1 MTLVNRSKIDM
12 FHKSL
17 LLFIGLFLQSVTL
30 AQSAKRWDGYWK
42 GELSVSGM
50 QLTLIFHVIPQS
62 QNSEDKVYRSTLD
75 VPMQRLKNF
84 KIDETEI
91 NGEEITWRLSLPA
104 TFQGKRNAEG
114 LLVGN
119 WNQGGKSF
127 PLTLRYNE
135 TLNSVKPQTPKPPYP
150 YTSKSVDF
158 SHPSGKL
165 KFGGTLTYPDTN
177 SVKIDAIAQS
187 IYHLARKTPNPA
199 DLTFKLPAVLLLSGS
214 GPQDRDET
222 LGDHKPFAVWADF
235 LTKLGFVVL
244 RVDDRGV
251 GSSSGDAKFLESTTT
266 ASYVS
271 DAQAAIRFLYTQPM
285 VDTMRIF
292 VLGHSEG
299 ANVAVKLANAQTDIS
314 GVISLAGMT
323 SSGIE
328 TSVFQNQINWK
339 ALKLDS
345 GLISGLSDLHREM
358 IQLAFMVKSNQTQG
372 GLPNSDNSPTSEQSR
387 DNKKIVQ
394 KSEPSTSEYE
404 SLLKN
409 YIAENKGDKNLQLA
423 YKYQINQSKGTA
435 KSVGAKSAM
444 SFLAQTYIDLALN
457 PWTSYFL
464 QSDPEIEFTKL
475 KNCDILM
482 IQGTKDQQINA
493 SGTAKLVDKMNQTGV
508 GITYREFPGLNHLLQ
523 HCNTCDVSEYFNL
536 DETIAIE
543 VMSIVGN
550 WLNERN
556 QLR

>member
-1 MTLVNRSKIDM
+1 MNFLPISKTHPVIKSILIFFCLM
-12 FHKSL
+12 FPS
-17 LLFIGLFLQSVTL
+17 ISN
-30 AQSAKRWDGYWK
+30 AQTNKPWDGYWK
-42 GELSVSGM
+42 GDLSVSGM
-50 QLTLIFHVIPQS
+50 QLTLIFHVNPPS
-62 QNSEDKVYRSTLD
+62 QVGDVKVYRSTLD

-91 NGEEITWRLSLPA
+91 QGDEITWRLSLPA
-104 TFQGKRNAEG
+104 SFQGKRNAEG
-114 LLVGN
+114 LLVGQ
-119 WNQGGKSF
+119 WNQGGKSL
-127 PLTLRYNE
+127 PLTLRYSE
-135 TLNSVKPQTPKPPYP
+135 TLNSVKPQTPKPPYT
-150 YTSKSVDF
+150 YTSKTIDF

-177 SVKIDAIAQS
+177 SIKIDAIAQS

-199 DLTFKLPAVLLLSGS
+199 DPTFKLPAILLLSGS

-251 GSSSGDAKFLESTTT
+251 GSSTGDPKFLESTTT

-328 TSVFQNQINWK
+328 TSVFQNQINWR

-358 IQLAFMVKSNQTQG
+358 IHLAFMVQQ
-372 GLPNSDNSPTSEQSR
+372 SEA
-387 DNKKIVQ
+387 
-394 KSEPSTSEYE
+394 STTEYE
-404 SLLKN
+404 SLLKA
-409 YIAENKGDKNLQLA
+409 YIAKNKSDKNLQLA
-423 YKYQINQSKGTA
+423 YKYQINQSKGSA
-435 KSVGAKSAM
+435 KAVGAKSSL
-444 SFLAQTYIDLALN
+444 SFLAQTYIGLASN

-464 QSDPEIEFTKL
+464 QSDPEIEFTEL

-482 IQGTKDQQINA
+482 IQGSKDQQIDA
-493 SGTAKLVDKMNQTGV
+493 SGTAKLVNKMNQTGV

-523 HCNTCDVSEYFNL
+523 HCTTCDVSEYFNL

-543 VMSIVGN
+543 VMSVVGN
-550 WLNERN
+550 WLTERN

>member
-1 MTLVNRSKIDM
+1 MTLVTRSKIEM

-17 LLFIGLFLQSVTL
+17 LLFIGLFVQSVTF
-30 AQSAKRWDGYWK
+30 AQTAKQWDGYWK
-42 GELSVSGM
+42 GDLSVAGM
-50 QLTLIFHVIPQS
+50 QLTLIFHVNPPAIEG
-62 QNSEDKVYRSTLD
+62 NATVYRSTLD

-91 NGEEITWRLSLPA
+91 KGEEITWGLSLPA
-104 TFQGKRNAEG
+104 SFQGKRNADG
-114 LLVGN
+114 LVIGN

-127 PLTLRYNE
+127 PLTLRYSE
-135 TLNSVKPQTPKPPYP
+135 TLNSVKPQTPKPPFS
-150 YTSKSVDF
+150 YTSKWVDF

-177 SVKIDAIAQS
+177 SIKNEATAQS

-199 DLTFKLPAVLLLSGS
+199 DPTFKLPAVLLLSGS

-222 LGDHKPFAVWADF
+222 LGDHKPFAIWADF

-251 GSSSGDAKFLESTTT
+251 GSSTGDIKFLESTTT
-266 ASYVS
+266 ESYVS

-299 ANVAVKLANAQTDIS
+299 ANVAVKLANAQADIS

-323 SSGIE
+323 SSGLE
-328 TSVFQNQINWK
+328 TSIFQNQINWK

-345 GLISGLSDLHREM
+345 GLIYGLSNLHREM
-358 IQLAFMVKSNQTQG
+358 IGLAFQT
-372 GLPNSDNSPTSEQSR
+372 TSMDSIDDPENAKESSI
-387 DNKKIVQ
+387 N
-394 KSEPSTSEYE
+394 TSEYE
-404 SLLKN
+404 SLLKA
-409 YIAENKGDKNLQLA
+409 YITKNKSDKNLQSA
-423 YKYQINQSKGTA
+423 YKYQINQSKGRA
-435 KSVGAKSAM
+435 KAVGAKSVL
-444 SFLAQTYIDLALN
+444 SFLAQTYIGLATN

-464 QSDPEIEFTKL
+464 QSNPEMEFTEL

-482 IQGTKDQQINA
+482 IQGSKDQQIDA
-493 SGTAKLVDKMNQTGV
+493 IGTTKLVEKMNQTGV

-536 DETIAIE
+536 DETIAME
-543 VMSIVGN
+543 VMSFVGN
-550 WLNERN
+550 WLTQRN

>member
-1 MTLVNRSKIDM
+1 MTVVTRSKNTQFNPFIT
-12 FHKSL
+12 
-17 LLFIGLFLQSVTL
+17 LLFGLFMPIFTF
-30 AQSAKRWDGYWK
+30 AQTGKPWEGYWK
-42 GELSVSGM
+42 GDLSVAGM
-50 QLTLIFHVIPQS
+50 QLTLIFHINPPIVEG
-62 QNSEDKVYRSTLD
+62 NTTVYRSTLD

-84 KIDETEI
+84 SIDETEI
-91 NGEEITWRLSLPA
+91 KGEEITWRLSLPA
-104 TFQGKRNAEG
+104 TFEGKRNADG

-119 WNQGGKSF
+119 WNQGGKSL
-127 PLTLRYNE
+127 PLTLRYSQ

-177 SVKIDAIAQS
+177 SIKIDAIAQS

-199 DLTFKLPAVLLLSGS
+199 DPTFKLPAVLLLSGS

-251 GSSSGDAKFLESTTT
+251 GSSMGDPKFLESTTT

-292 VLGHSEG
+292 VMGHSEG

-323 SSGIE
+323 SSGLE

-339 ALKLDS
+339 AMNLDS
-345 GLISGLSDLHREM
+345 GLIAGLSDLHREM
-358 IQLAFMVKSNQTQG
+358 IKLGFSVKSTQETENR
-372 GLPNSDNSPTSEQSR
+372 PDSDNS
-387 DNKKIVQ
+387 K
-394 KSEPSTSEYE
+394 YE
-404 SLLKN
+404 SLLKT
-409 YIAENKGDKNLQLA
+409 YLQKNKSDKNLQRA
-423 YKYQINQSKGTA
+423 YKYQINQSKGAARAT
-435 KSVGAKSAM
+435 GAKSAINY
-444 SFLAQTYIDLALN
+444 LAQTYIGLATN

-464 QSDPEIEFTKL
+464 QSEPEGEFTAL

-482 IQGTKDQQINA
+482 IQGSKDQQIEA
-493 SGTAKLVDKMNQTGV
+493 SGSAKLADKMNQVGV
-508 GITYREFPGLNHLLQ
+508 GVTYQEFPNLNHLLQ
-523 HCNTCDVSEYFNL
+523 HCTTCDVSEYFNL
-536 DETIAIE
+536 DETVAME
-543 VMSIVGN
+543 VMSVVGN
-550 WLNERN
+550 WLAERN
-556 QLR
+556 KLR

>member
-1 MTLVNRSKIDM
+1 MKFLAIPKIHP
-12 FHKSL
+12 FIKSL
-17 LLFIGLFLQSVTL
+17 LLFTSLILPCISY
-30 AQSAKRWDGYWK
+30 AQTSKPWDGYWK
-42 GELSVSGM
+42 GDLSVGGM
-50 QLTLIFHVIPQS
+50 QLTLIFHVNPPAIEG
-62 QNSEDKVYRSTLD
+62 NATVYRSTLD

-91 NGEEITWRLSLPA
+91 KGEEITWGLSLPA
-104 TFQGKRNAEG
+104 SFQGKRNADG
-114 LLVGN
+114 LVIGN
-119 WNQGGKSF
+119 WNQGGKSL
-127 PLTLRYNE
+127 PLTLRYSE
-135 TLNSVKPQTPKPPYP
+135 TLNSVKPQTPKPPFS
-150 YTSKSVDF
+150 YTSKWVDF

-177 SVKIDAIAQS
+177 SIKNEATAQS

-199 DLTFKLPAVLLLSGS
+199 DPTFKLPAVLLLSGS

-222 LGDHKPFAVWADF
+222 LGDHKPFAIWADF

-251 GSSSGDAKFLESTTT
+251 GSSTGDIKFLETTTT

-323 SSGIE
+323 SSGVE
-328 TSVFQNQINWK
+328 TSIFQNQINWK

-358 IQLAFMVKSNQTQG
+358 IGLAFQT
-372 GLPNSDNSPTSEQSR
+372 TSMGSIDDPENAKESSI
-387 DNKKIVQ
+387 N
-394 KSEPSTSEYE
+394 TSEYE
-404 SLLKN
+404 SQLKA
-409 YIAENKGDKNLQLA
+409 YIANNKSDENLQLA
-423 YKYQINQSKGTA
+423 YKYQINQSKGRA
-435 KSVGAKSAM
+435 KAVGAKSTL
-444 SFLAQTYIDLALN
+444 SFLAQTYIGLATN

-464 QSDPEIEFTKL
+464 QSEPEKEFTEL

-482 IQGTKDQQINA
+482 IQGSMDQQIDA
-493 SGTAKLVDKMNQTGV
+493 SGTAKLVYKMNQTGV
-508 GITYREFPGLNHLLQ
+508 GVTYREFTGLNHLLQ

-536 DETIAIE
+536 DETIAME
-543 VMSIVGN
+543 VMSFVGY
-550 WLNERN
+550 WLTNRN

>member
-1 MTLVNRSKIDM
+1 MNFLPISKTHPVIKSILIFFCLM
-12 FHKSL
+12 FPS
-17 LLFIGLFLQSVTL
+17 ISN
-30 AQSAKRWDGYWK
+30 AQNTKPWDGYWK
-42 GELSVSGM
+42 GDLSVSGM
-50 QLTLIFHVIPQS
+50 QLTLIFHINPPS
-62 QNSEDKVYRSTLD
+62 QIGDVEVYRSTLD

-104 TFQGKRNAEG
+104 SFQGKRNAEG
-114 LLVGN
+114 LLVGQ
-119 WNQGGKSF
+119 WNQGGKSL
-127 PLTLRYNE
+127 PLTLRYSE
-135 TLNSVKPQTPKPPYP
+135 TLNSVKPQTPKPPFP
-150 YTSKSVDF
+150 YTSKAVDF

-177 SVKIDAIAQS
+177 SIKIDAIAQN
-187 IYHLARKTPNPA
+187 IYHLARKTSNPA
-199 DLTFKLPAVLLLSGS
+199 DPTFKLPAILLLSGS

-251 GSSSGDAKFLESTTT
+251 GSSTGDPKFLESTTT

-328 TSVFQNQINWK
+328 TSVFQNQINWR

-358 IQLAFMVKSNQTQG
+358 IHLAFMVQKKRTQHIRIRITTKG
-372 GLPNSDNSPTSEQSR
+372 IHC
-387 DNKKIVQ
+387 KKQKRQ
-394 KSEPSTSEYE
+394 KSS
-404 SLLKN
+404 
-409 YIAENKGDKNLQLA
+409 ARLQ
-423 YKYQINQSKGTA
+423 I
-435 KSVGAKSAM
+435 
-444 SFLAQTYIDLALN
+444 
-457 PWTSYFL
+457 
-464 QSDPEIEFTKL
+464 SD
-475 KNCDILM
+475 
-482 IQGTKDQQINA
+482 
-493 SGTAKLVDKMNQTGV
+493 
-508 GITYREFPGLNHLLQ
+508 
-523 HCNTCDVSEYFNL
+523 
-536 DETIAIE
+536 
-543 VMSIVGN
+543 
-550 WLNERN
+550 
-556 QLR
+556 

>member
-1 MTLVNRSKIDM
+1 MKFLAIPKIHQ
-12 FHKSL
+12 FIKSL
-17 LLFIGLFLQSVTL
+17 LLFTSLILPCISY
-30 AQSAKRWDGYWK
+30 AQTSKPWDGYWK
-42 GELSVSGM
+42 GDLSVGGM
-50 QLTLIFHVIPQS
+50 QLTLIFHVNPPPPS
-62 QNSEDKVYRSTLD
+62 QVGDAIIYRSTLD
-75 VPMQRLKNF
+75 VPIQRLKNF

-91 NGEEITWRLSLPA
+91 KGEEITWRLSLPA

-114 LLVGN
+114 FLIGN
-119 WNQGGKSF
+119 WTQGGKSF
-127 PLTLRYNE
+127 PLTLRYSE
-135 TLNSVKPQTPKPPYP
+135 TLNSVKPQTPKPPFS
-150 YTSKSVDF
+150 YTSKWVDF

-177 SVKIDAIAQS
+177 SIKNEATAQS

-199 DLTFKLPAVLLLSGS
+199 DPTFKLPAVLLLSGS

-222 LGDHKPFAVWADF
+222 LGDHKPFAIWADF

-251 GSSSGDAKFLESTTT
+251 GSSTGDIKFLETTTT

-323 SSGIE
+323 SSGVE
-328 TSVFQNQINWK
+328 TSIFQNQINWK

-358 IQLAFMVKSNQTQG
+358 IQLAFQT
-372 GLPNSDNSPTSEQSR
+372 TSMGSIDDQNDSKES
-387 DNKKIVQ
+387 VT
-394 KSEPSTSEYE
+394 STSEYE
-404 SLLKN
+404 SQLKA
-409 YIAENKGDKNLQLA
+409 YIANNKSDKNLQRA
-423 YKYQINQSKGTA
+423 YKYQISQSKETA
-435 KSVGAKSAM
+435 KAVGAKSTL
-444 SFLAQTYIDLALN
+444 SFLAQPYIGLATN

-464 QSDPEIEFTKL
+464 QSEPEKEFTEL

-482 IQGTKDQQINA
+482 IQGSMDQQIDA
-493 SGTAKLVDKMNQTGV
+493 SGTAKLVYKMNQTGV
-508 GITYREFPGLNHLLQ
+508 GVTYREFTGLNHLLQ

-536 DETIAIE
+536 DETIAME
-543 VMSIVGN
+543 VMSFVGY
-550 WLNERN
+550 WLTNRN

>member
-1 MTLVNRSKIDM
+1 MNFLPISKTHPVIKSILIFFCLM
-12 FHKSL
+12 FPS
-17 LLFIGLFLQSVTL
+17 ISN
-30 AQSAKRWDGYWK
+30 AQNTKPWDGYWK
-42 GELSVSGM
+42 GDLSVSGM
-50 QLTLIFHVIPQS
+50 QLTLIFHITPPS
-62 QNSEDKVYRSTLD
+62 QIGDVEVYRSTLD
-75 VPMQRLKNF
+75 VPMQHLKNF

-104 TFQGKRNAEG
+104 SFQGKRNAEG
-114 LLVGN
+114 LLVGQ
-119 WNQGGKSF
+119 WNQGGKSL
-127 PLTLRYNE
+127 PLTLRYSE
-135 TLNSVKPQTPKPPYP
+135 TLNSVKPQTPKPPYI
-150 YTSKSVDF
+150 YTSKAVDF

-177 SVKIDAIAQS
+177 SIKIDAIAQS

-199 DLTFKLPAVLLLSGS
+199 DPTFKLPAILLLSGS

-251 GSSSGDAKFLESTTT
+251 GSSTGDPKFLESTTT

-328 TSVFQNQINWK
+328 TSVFQNQINWR

-358 IQLAFMVKSNQTQG
+358 IHLAFMV
-372 GLPNSDNSPTSEQSR
+372 
-387 DNKKIVQ
+387 Q
-394 KSEPSTSEYE
+394 KSEASTSEYE
-404 SLLKN
+404 SLLKA
-409 YIAENKGDKNLQLA
+409 YIAKNKSDKNLQLA
-423 YKYQINQSKGTA
+423 YKYQINQSTGSAKAVGT
-435 KSVGAKSAM
+435 KSSL
-444 SFLAQTYIDLALN
+444 SFLAQTYIGLATN

-464 QSDPEIEFTKL
+464 QSDPEIEFTEL

-482 IQGTKDQQINA
+482 IQGSKDQQIDA
-493 SGTAKLVDKMNQTGV
+493 IGTAKLVEKMNQTGV

-523 HCNTCDVSEYFNL
+523 HCTTCDVSEYFNL
-536 DETIAIE
+536 DETTAME
-543 VMSIVGN
+543 VMSFVGN
-550 WLNERN
+550 WLTQRN

>member
-1 MTLVNRSKIDM
+1 M

-17 LLFIGLFLQSVTL
+17 LLFIGLFLQSVTF
-30 AQSAKRWDGYWK
+30 AQTANQWDGYWK
-42 GELSVSGM
+42 GDLSVAGM
-50 QLTLIFHVIPQS
+50 QLTLIFHVNPPAIEG
-62 QNSEDKVYRSTLD
+62 NATVYRSTLD

-91 NGEEITWRLSLPA
+91 KGDEITWRLSLPA
-104 TFQGKRNAEG
+104 TFEGKQNAEG

-119 WNQGGKSF
+119 WNQGGKSL
-127 PLTLRYNE
+127 PLTLRYSE
-135 TLNSVKPQTPKPPYP
+135 TLNSVKLQTPKHPYP
-150 YTSKSVDF
+150 YTSKAVDF

-199 DLTFKLPAVLLLSGS
+199 DPTFKLPAVLLLSGS

-251 GSSSGDAKFLESTTT
+251 GSSTGDPKYLQSTTT

-271 DAQAAIRFLYTQPM
+271 DAQAAIRFLYSQPM

-292 VLGHSEG
+292 VMGHSEG

-323 SSGIE
+323 SSGVE

-358 IQLAFMVKSNQTQG
+358 IQLSFLVKSNQTTG
-372 GLPNSDNSPTSEQSR
+372 DYAISDNSTSSGQSKN
-387 DNKKIVQ
+387 DNSSNKNTPQQI
-394 KSEPSTSEYE
+394 EPSTSEYE
-404 SLLKN
+404 SLLKA
-409 YIAENKGDKNLQLA
+409 YIAKNKSDKNLQLA
-423 YKYQINQSKGTA
+423 YKYQINQSKGSA
-435 KSVGAKSAM
+435 KAVGAKSSL
-444 SFLAQTYIDLALN
+444 SFLAQTYIGLATN

-464 QSDPEIEFTKL
+464 QSDPELEFTEL

-482 IQGTKDQQINA
+482 IQGSKDQQIDA
-493 SGTAKLVDKMNQTGV
+493 IGTAKLVEKMNQTGV

-523 HCNTCDVSEYFNL
+523 HCNNCDVSEYFNL
-536 DETIAIE
+536 DETIAME
-543 VMSIVGN
+543 VMSVVGN
-550 WLNERN
+550 WLTERN
-556 QLR
+556 KLR

>member
-17 LLFIGLFLQSVTL
+17 LLFTGLFLQSVTF
-30 AQSAKRWDGYWK
+30 AQTAKQWDGYWK
-42 GELSVSGM
+42 GDLSVAGM
-50 QLTLIFHVIPQS
+50 QLTLIFHVNPPAIEG
-62 QNSEDKVYRSTLD
+62 NATVYRSTLD

-91 NGEEITWRLSLPA
+91 QGEEITWRLSLPA

-119 WNQGGKSF
+119 WTQGGKSL
-127 PLTLRYNE
+127 PLTLRYSE
-135 TLNSVKPQTPKPPYP
+135 TLNSLKPQTPKPPYT
-150 YTSKSVDF
+150 YTSKAVDF

-177 SVKIDAIAQS
+177 SIKIDAIAQS

-199 DLTFKLPAVLLLSGS
+199 DPTFKLPAILLLSGS

-251 GSSSGDAKFLESTTT
+251 GSSTGDPKFLESTTT
-266 ASYVS
+266 ESYVS

-299 ANVAVKLANAQTDIS
+299 ANVALKLANGQTDIS

-328 TSVFQNQINWK
+328 TSVFQNQINWR

-358 IQLAFMVKSNQTQG
+358 IQLAFMV
-372 GLPNSDNSPTSEQSR
+372 
-387 DNKKIVQ
+387 Q
-394 KSEPSTSEYE
+394 KSEARISEYE
-404 SLLKN
+404 SLLKA
-409 YIAENKGDKNLQLA
+409 YIAKNKSDKNLQLA
-423 YKYQINQSKGTA
+423 YKYQINQSKGSA
-435 KSVGAKSAM
+435 KAVGAKSSL
-444 SFLAQTYIDLALN
+444 SFLAQTYIGLATN
-457 PWTSYFL
+457 PWTNYFL
-464 QSDPEIEFTKL
+464 QSDPEIEFTEL

-482 IQGTKDQQINA
+482 VQGSKDQQINA
-493 SGTAKLVDKMNQTGV
+493 IGTAKLVEKMNQTGV

-536 DETIAIE
+536 DETVAME
-543 VMSIVGN
+543 VMSVVGN
-550 WLNERN
+550 WLIERN
-556 QLR
+556 KLR